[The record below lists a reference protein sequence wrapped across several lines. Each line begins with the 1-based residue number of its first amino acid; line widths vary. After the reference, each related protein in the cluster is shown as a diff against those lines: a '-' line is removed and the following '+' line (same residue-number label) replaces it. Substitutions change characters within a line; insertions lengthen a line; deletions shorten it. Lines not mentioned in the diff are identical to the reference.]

1 MNRSLVLVATLFLAL
16 PFAGMAQTSMQTA
29 SLSAPVTPREVH
41 SLMRSAHDSAQYKQ
55 IAGYFHQQEAKF
67 RAEAAAEA
75 VERDRR
81 APDNAALYHYQKY
94 PRPYDT
100 AQSLYESYLSKA
112 DSAATQAQH
121 FDQLAAAKSQND
133 QQLAST
139 SKDKL

>member
-29 SLSAPVTPREVH
+29 SLSTPMTPREVH

-55 IAGYFHQQEAKF
+55 IAGYFHQQESMF

-139 SKDKL
+139 SQDKL

>member
-1 MNRSLVLVATLFLAL
+1 MNRILVVAALSLTFPL
-16 PFAGMAQTSMQTA
+16 AGMAQSTTQTA
-29 SLSAPVTPREVH
+29 SLSTPISPREVH
-41 SLMRSAHDSAQYKQ
+41 GLVLSAHTGAQYQ
-55 IAGYFHQQEAKF
+55 QLASYFHQQEAKF

-139 SKDKL
+139 SQDKL

>member
-1 MNRSLVLVATLFLAL
+1 MNRTLVLVATLSLAL
-16 PFAGMAQTSMQTA
+16 PLAGMAQSSTQTA
-29 SLSAPVTPREVH
+29 SLSAPMTPREVH

-55 IAGYFHQQEAKF
+55 IAGYFHQQEAKY

-94 PRPYDT
+94 PRPFDT
-100 AQSLYESYLSKA
+100 AQYLYESYLSKA
-112 DSAATQAQH
+112 DSAATQVQH
-121 FDQLAAAKSQND
+121 FDKLASANSQND

-139 SKDKL
+139 SQDKL

>member
-1 MNRSLVLVATLFLAL
+1 MNRSLVLVATLSFTL
-16 PFAGMAQTSMQTA
+16 PFAGMAQSSMQTA
-29 SLSAPVTPREVH
+29 SLSAPMTLHEVH
-41 SLMRSAHDSAQYKQ
+41 SLMRSAHDNAQYKQ

-81 APDNAALYHYQKY
+81 APDKAALYHYQKY

-100 AQSLYESYLSKA
+100 AQSLYEAYTSKA

-121 FDQLAAAKSQND
+121 FEQLAAAKSQND
-133 QQLAST
+133 EQLAT
-139 SKDKL
+139 ARQD

>member
-121 FDQLAAAKSQND
+121 FDQLATAKSHND

>member
-1 MNRSLVLVATLFLAL
+1 MNRSLVLVATLSLAL
-16 PFAGMAQTSMQTA
+16 PIAGMAQSTTQTA
-29 SLSAPVTPREVH
+29 SLSMPLTPREVH
-41 SLMRSAHDSAQYKQ
+41 SLMLSAHNSAQYKQ

-94 PRPYDT
+94 PRPFDT
-100 AQSLYESYLSKA
+100 AQYLYESYLSKA

-139 SKDKL
+139 SQDKL

>member
-16 PFAGMAQTSMQTA
+16 PFAGMAQTSMHTA
-29 SLSAPVTPREVH
+29 SLSTPMTPREVH
-41 SLMRSAHDSAQYKQ
+41 SLMRSAHDSAHYKQ
-55 IAGYFHQQEAKF
+55 IAGYFHQQESKF

-75 VERDRR
+75 VERYRR
-81 APDNAALYHYQKY
+81 TPDNAALYHYQKY

-121 FDQLAAAKSQND
+121 FDQLAAANSQNG

-139 SKDKL
+139 SQDKL

>member
-16 PFAGMAQTSMQTA
+16 PFAGMAQTSMHTA
-29 SLSAPVTPREVH
+29 SLSTPMTPREVH
-41 SLMRSAHDSAQYKQ
+41 SLMRSAHDSAHYKQ
-55 IAGYFHQQEAKF
+55 IAGYFHQQESKF

-94 PRPYDT
+94 PRPFDT
-100 AQSLYESYLSKA
+100 AQHLYESYLSKA

-121 FDQLAAAKSQND
+121 FDQLAAANSQNG

-139 SKDKL
+139 SQDKL

>member
-16 PFAGMAQTSMQTA
+16 PFAGMAQTSMHTA
-29 SLSAPVTPREVH
+29 SLSTPMTPREVH
-41 SLMRSAHDSAQYKQ
+41 SLMRSAHDSAHYKQ
-55 IAGYFHQQEAKF
+55 IAGYFHQQESKF

-81 APDNAALYHYQKY
+81 TPDNAALYHYQKY

-121 FDQLAAAKSQND
+121 FDQLAAANSQNG

-139 SKDKL
+139 SQDKL

>member
-1 MNRSLVLVATLFLAL
+1 MNRSLVLVATLSLAL
-16 PFAGMAQTSMQTA
+16 PFAGMAQSATQTA
-29 SLSAPVTPREVH
+29 SLSTPLTPREVH
-41 SLMRSAHDSAQYKQ
+41 SLMRSAHDSAQYQQ

-67 RAEAAAEA
+67 RAEAAAEK

-100 AQSLYESYLSKA
+100 AQYLYESYLSKA
-112 DSAATQAQH
+112 DSAAAQAQH

-139 SKDKL
+139 SQDKL

>member
-1 MNRSLVLVATLFLAL
+1 MNRSLVLAATLSLAF
-16 PFAGMAQTSMQTA
+16 PFAGMAQSSMQTA
-29 SLSAPVTPREVH
+29 SLSAPMTPREVH

-81 APDNAALYHYQKY
+81 APDNAGLSRYQKY
-94 PRPYDT
+94 PRPFDT
-100 AQSLYESYLSKA
+100 AQHLYESYLSKA

-121 FDQLAAAKSQND
+121 FDQLAAAKPQND

-139 SKDKL
+139 SQGKL

>member
-1 MNRSLVLVATLFLAL
+1 MNRTLVLVATLSLAL
-16 PFAGMAQTSMQTA
+16 PLAGMAQSTTQTA
-29 SLSAPVTPREVH
+29 SLSMPLTPREVH

-67 RAEAAAEA
+67 RAEAAAAA

-94 PRPYDT
+94 PRPFDT
-100 AQSLYESYLSKA
+100 AQYWYESYVANA
-112 DSAATQAQH
+112 DSAALQAQH
-121 FDQLAAAKSQND
+121 FDQLAAAKTQNG

-139 SKDKL
+139 SQGKL

>member
-16 PFAGMAQTSMQTA
+16 PFAGMAQTSMHTA
-29 SLSAPVTPREVH
+29 SLSTPMTPREVH
-41 SLMRSAHDSAQYKQ
+41 SLMRSAHDSAHYKQ
-55 IAGYFHQQEAKF
+55 IAGYFHQQESKF

-81 APDNAALYHYQKY
+81 TPDNAALYHYQKY

-100 AQSLYESYLSKA
+100 AQHLYESYLSKA

-121 FDQLAAAKSQND
+121 FDQLAAANSQNG

-139 SKDKL
+139 SQDKL

>member
-1 MNRSLVLVATLFLAL
+1 MNRSLVLVATLSLAL
-16 PFAGMAQTSMQTA
+16 PFAGMAQSPMQTA
-29 SLSAPVTPREVH
+29 SLSAPMTPREVH

-81 APDNAALYHYQKY
+81 APDNAALYRYQKY
-94 PRPYDT
+94 PRPFDT
-100 AQSLYESYLSKA
+100 AQYLYESYLSKA

-139 SKDKL
+139 SQGKL

>member
-1 MNRSLVLVATLFLAL
+1 MNRSLVLVATLSLAL
-16 PFAGMAQTSMQTA
+16 SFAGMAQSSLQTA
-29 SLSAPVTPREVH
+29 SLSAPMTPREVH

-94 PRPYDT
+94 PRPFDT
-100 AQSLYESYLSKA
+100 AQYLYESYLSKA

-139 SKDKL
+139 SPGKL

>member
-16 PFAGMAQTSMQTA
+16 PFAGMAQTSMHTA
-29 SLSAPVTPREVH
+29 SLSTPMTPREVH
-41 SLMRSAHDSAQYKQ
+41 SLMRSAHDSAHYKQ
-55 IAGYFHQQEAKF
+55 IAGYFHQQESKF

-81 APDNAALYHYQKY
+81 TPDNAALYHYQKY
-94 PRPYDT
+94 PRPFDT
-100 AQSLYESYLSKA
+100 AQHLYESYLSKA

-121 FDQLAAAKSQND
+121 FDQLAAANSQNG

-139 SKDKL
+139 SQDKL